1 MKKVYRRSLK
11 KIFVSLFA
19 FFYTFL
25 PYGFAIADIV
35 NEFQEDNVAPMEME
49 VVEEEMVEEVLP
61 EEEIKEGNN
70 GTFNQERSLC

>member
-25 PYGFAIADIV
+25 PYGFAIADVV
-35 NEFQEDNVAPMEME
+35 NEFQGDNATPME
-49 VVEEEMVEEVLP
+49 VVEEE
-61 EEEIKEGNN
+61 IEG
-70 GTFNQERSLC
+70 GDS